1 MDLWIT
7 GTTPEVF
14 AARQLH
20 VYMLIWDR
28 NDPRSINRVTLS
40 QGKLMTYR
48 DGSNVPYYFV
58 KDLDVSK
65 YGGKDFGMML
75 YFVDDSD
82 GRAIWKTSMPM
93 PRWTAW
99 ARWRGGSPM
108 PAGKK
113 HRRFWTGSSKTGRP
127 SPWST
132 AAG

>member
-1 MDLWIT
+1 
-7 GTTPEVF
+7 
-14 AARQLH
+14 
-20 VYMLIWDR
+20 MLIWDR

-82 GRAIWKTSMPM
+82 GRAIWKTRITDNFRDIAS
-93 PRWTAW
+93 RNTNV
-99 ARWRGGSPM
+99 
-108 PAGKK
+108 
-113 HRRFWTGSSKTGRP
+113 P
-127 SPWST
+127 SNVT
-132 AAG
+132 FKEE

>member
-48 DGSNVPYYFV
+48 DGSLVPYFFASHA
-58 KDLDVSK
+58 LSPISSK
-65 YGGKDFGMML
+65 C
-75 YFVDDSD
+75 
-82 GRAIWKTSMPM
+82 
-93 PRWTAW
+93 
-99 ARWRGGSPM
+99 GGSI
-108 PAGKK
+108 
-113 HRRFWTGSSKTGRP
+113 SE
-127 SPWST
+127 
-132 AAG
+132 